1 MRYLFLLFF
10 SFNVFA
16 VDYELNLIDKDLN
29 QFISWFSDTT
39 KKTIILDKDI
49 DGTVTIFARS
59 GVNSRNLY
67 TLFNDVLSSQ
77 GLTYKIENNFIRISL
92 STIKD
97 NPDDIITTFYDFKNI
112 SGRHVTDLI
121 DLLNPMIGQLIT
133 NVYLPVKSKKITS
146 KKDNRF
152 SLESFFSGRSL
163 LLTAPRFV
171 HTHFKPIFQRLDQK
185 LPQVLIKVA
194 IVEAV
199 DSDLEELGVHWLK
212 SSGSYSAGVNHGRS
226 LDESLALLIDKV
238 GFDAAISIVNK
249 TSNVKIK
256 SLPQIVV
263 LHAEKGSINVG
274 QNVPFLSGST
284 VSSGVNTGNPY
295 QTIERQDI
303 GLILQVEPFISNEN
317 ITLTLSQELS
327 SIANDV
333 QASDIVTDKRKLTT
347 TLNIKD
353 NHSVVLGGLI
363 SDFKTSSVSGI
374 PLLMDIPYLGK
385 IFTNTSTKS
394 SVRNLSVALEV
405 VIL

>member
-1 MRYLFLLFF
+1 
-10 SFNVFA
+10 
-16 VDYELNLIDKDLN
+16 
-29 QFISWFSDTT
+29 
-39 KKTIILDKDI
+39 
-49 DGTVTIFARS
+49 
-59 GVNSRNLY
+59 
-67 TLFNDVLSSQ
+67 
-77 GLTYKIENNFIRISL
+77 
-92 STIKD
+92 
-97 NPDDIITTFYDFKNI
+97 
-112 SGRHVTDLI
+112 
-121 DLLNPMIGQLIT
+121 MIGQLIT

-212 SSGSYSAGVNHGRS
+212 SSGSYSTGVNHGRS

-363 SDFKTSSVSGI
+363 SDFKTTSVSGI